1 MKVFIYK
8 KSNSKKIRV
17 IKDVK
22 CVYQYDNLLTV
33 QTEKKAYTYNTKEVK
48 TTCYQN

>member
-1 MKVFIYK
+1 MKVFVYK

-17 IKDVK
+17 IKDVI
-22 CVYQYDNLLTV
+22 CIYQYDTQLVV
-33 QTEKKAYTYNTKEVK
+33 QTEKKSYTYNTKEVK

>member
-8 KSNSKKIRV
+8 KSNSKKVKV
-17 IKDVK
+17 IKNVK
-22 CVYQYDNLLTV
+22 CVYQYESRLIIDTD
-33 QTEKKAYTYNTKEVK
+33 KATYTYNTKEIK

>member
-8 KSNSKKIRV
+8 KSNSKKVKV
-17 IKDVK
+17 IKNVK
-22 CVYQYDNLLTV
+22 VVFETDGILTID
-33 QTEKKAYTYNTKEVK
+33 TDKKTYTYNTKDVK